1 MAQSQF
7 SLAWD
12 SYKSNICSGFSALQ
26 QNGEFVD
33 MTLAADG
40 HLVKVHQVL
49 VALASPYLKDMIA
62 SAAPCSHPVIY
73 LNVSAL

>member
-1 MAQSQF
+1 
-7 SLAWD
+7 
-12 SYKSNICSGFSALQ
+12 
-26 QNGEFVD
+26 

-62 SAAPCSHPVIY
+62 SAPCPHPVIY
-73 LNVSAL
+73 LNVSVCNRNRMRAIRPAFMLIEFLRLR